1 MATEHPI
8 AELAVRII
16 RGGDPGPEVLA
27 AIVVG
32 LDSILGSTSPG
43 ESATAGVPDEWAL
56 QGRMSALG
64 WQPLFQRW
72 PGEPPGRSWRRVVD

>member
-8 AELAVRII
+8 AELAVRIV

-56 QGRMSALG
+56 QGRMNALG